1 MYIEQN
7 SIFLSAV
14 LECQTSRN
22 LTNEE
27 SKVNINMKRYLSVLL
42 VLSVLL
48 NMVVPLSYASTNPDI
63 QMNTAESNEN
73 TSSEGVTSTT
83 EIEGEGS
90 IDSKLPLGER
100 KQENEEELEAEN
112 EIVALSILPDEIQ
125 MGVDDSVALLVKAL
139 WADKVVEDVT
149 QSVTW
154 EIEHKELIRIEEG
167 KVIAQAP
174 GKTTLTATYKD
185 KVTNVNV
192 EVVDASSEEPAVDE
206 LTDESQTDE
215 IEEEI
220 PKLINRLL
228 R

>member
-1 MYIEQN
+1 M
-7 SIFLSAV
+7 
-14 LECQTSRN
+14 
-22 LTNEE
+22 
-27 SKVNINMKRYLSVLL
+27 NINMKRYLSVLL